1 MTFEI
6 LYMRK
11 GCPDVWYCNTTSEM
25 LGIMRF
31 LEAKGATEMLVR
43 VYATRRV
50 ILDKR
55 EKGTVYDNEVRLRNY
70 HSRRRND
77 DTGRES
83 EDGDKEDTQGL

>member
-43 VYATRRV
+43 VFATRRV
-50 ILDKR
+50 VIDRR
-55 EKGTVYDNEVRLRNY
+55 EHGTVYDSEVKLRTY
-70 HSRRRND
+70 HSRRHID

-83 EDGDKEDTQGL
+83 ED